1 MSKLKGLNLSPD
13 DLAKEL
19 LKNKPAES
27 QRPVA
32 SMPAVNRVKVNRGD
46 YGNTNKKMLMGKMVT
61 FTYKVIEVGKVE
73 QQTSVFN
80 LNERDQDLLNAHG
93 VADIL
98 ATIKKN
104 KINDFEV
111 YARPI
116 KNGSA
121 FELADG
127 SRRRRACILGNAA
140 LAMWVADLT
149 DEQMEHLSES
159 GNMHKQASVY
169 ERGVVMERWIEEG
182 RYTSSADISRER
194 NIARRT
200 VDRCRNA
207 AKLPKWLIEAYR
219 TPNDMSVES
228 AGKLHDLVT
237 KTKIDMDLLKRRAE
251 SCKLFWDSNK
261 YSGAEITKQLT
272 APVIDPNTKPQK
284 KKTAW
289 VIKGK
294 VKRTSNGKGHCY
306 ELPELSEEDQGKID
320 AFLKELIEK

>member
-1 MSKLKGLNLSPD
+1 MAGIKGLNLTSD
-13 DLAKEL
+13 DLASALSKE
-19 LKNKPAES
+19 KPAEA
-27 QRPVA
+27 VA
-32 SMPAVNRVKVNRGD
+32 TIPAANRMKVTRRLSGD
-46 YGNTNKKMLMGKMVT
+46 TLKKMVLGTQRIFHHEIV
-61 FTYKVIEVGKVE
+61 EVGAVE
-73 QQTSVFN
+73 RRTSVFG
-80 LNERDQDLLNAHG
+80 LNERNQELLNKHG

-98 ATIKKN
+98 PDIKKN
-104 KINDFEV
+104 KRNDFEAF
-111 YARPI
+111 AR
-116 KNGSA
+116 KNGNN

-140 LAMWVADLT
+140 LLLWVCDDLT
-149 DEQMEHLSES
+149 DREMEYLSDS
-159 GNMHKQASVY
+159 GNKHKQASVY
-169 ERGVVMERWIEEG
+169 ERGLVYLRWLDEG
-182 RYTSSADISRER
+182 RYTSSAEISRER
-194 NIARRT
+194 DVARRT
-200 VDRCRNA
+200 VDRCLHA

-261 YSGAEITKQLT
+261 YSGPEITKQLT

-306 ELPELSEEDQGKID
+306 ELPELSEEDQSKID